1 MLILVSWQHFL
12 LLAQLYAVKQSNIP
26 ASCHRLPPYHKVS
39 ALPNSSEIEKGHS
52 LLVVVGVV
60 QFSAGDDAV
69 EPLRLAEH
77 QMLLFTHAAL
87 INMPE
92 LEKQKED
99 SDAVGFST

>member
-1 MLILVSWQHFL
+1 M
-12 LLAQLYAVKQSNIP
+12 
-26 ASCHRLPPYHKVS
+26 
-39 ALPNSSEIEKGHS
+39 
-52 LLVVVGVV
+52 VGVV

-99 SDAVGFST
+99 SDAVGLST